1 MHCIGAHEQDSC
13 QRVDAE
19 SGAEKG
25 PIAAEMLSG
34 L

>member
-1 MHCIGAHEQDSC
+1 MHDIGTHEQDSC
-13 QRVDAE
+13 QRANAG